1 MNVLR
6 ARRFAVTAAVML
18 ACAAALGFA
27 AHAAAPTAADASAPT
42 PGAMHCIAPPD
53 QIRRTHPDL
62 LKHQRD
68 LTVRQGIRGEPA
80 SLKACIGCHA
90 APEYQAVT
98 RMLTERLQH
107 AGAVIDP
114 SRFSDDQGAAFCQ
127 TCHAYAAVKLD
138 CFECHA
144 RTGGSG
150 MQSPQAFFSG
160 LKQ

>member
-1 MNVLR
+1 MR
-6 ARRFAVTAAVML
+6 ARRFAVAATATII

-27 AHAAAPTAADASAPT
+27 ARAASPTAAMTTQAPPPVAT
-42 PGAMHCIAPPD
+42 QCIAPPD

-90 APEYQAVT
+90 APEYREVT
-98 RMLTERLQH
+98 RALTERLQH

-160 LKQ
+160 LKR